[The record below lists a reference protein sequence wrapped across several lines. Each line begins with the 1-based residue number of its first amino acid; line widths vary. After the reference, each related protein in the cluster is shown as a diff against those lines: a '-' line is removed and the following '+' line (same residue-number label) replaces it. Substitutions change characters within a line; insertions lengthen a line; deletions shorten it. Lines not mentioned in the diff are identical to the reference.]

1 MKVSDCI
8 APGNVE
14 LDLDASNKARLLQAL
29 AEKASRGIG
38 ADERKILAALQ
49 NREKLGST
57 GIGAGIALPHAP
69 IAGLERPFGL
79 LARLGK
85 RVDFDSIDGQPVD
98 LVCLVLTPTESCSAH
113 LTLLSR
119 IARLLRSPEALAR
132 LRGAVS
138 AQQAYAVL
146 SEADG

>member
-14 LDLDASNKARLLQAL
+14 LDLNASNKTRLLKAL
-29 AEKASRGIG
+29 SESASRHVGV
-38 ADERKILAALQ
+38 DEREILAALQ

-69 IAGLERPFGL
+69 MPGLEQPFGL

-98 LVCLVLTPTESCSAH
+98 LVCLILTPTESCSAH
-113 LTLLSR
+113 LTLLAR
-119 IARLLRSPEALAR
+119 IARLLRSPEAVAK
-132 LRGAVS
+132 LRAASS
-138 AQQAYAVL
+138 AEQAYAVL
-146 SEADG
+146 TEAEV

>member
-1 MKVSDCI
+1 MKLSDCI

-14 LDLDASNKARLLQAL
+14 LDLDASNKARLLQL
-29 AEKASRGIG
+29 LSERASRSIG
-38 ADERKILAALQ
+38 VSERDILAALQ

-69 IAGLERPFGL
+69 IPGLERPFGL

-85 RVDFDSIDGQPVD
+85 QVDFDSIDGQPVD
-98 LVCLVLTPTESCSAH
+98 LVCLVLTPTESGSAH

-119 IARLLRSPEALAR
+119 IARLLRSPEALAK
-132 LRGAVS
+132 LRS
-138 AQQAYAVL
+138 ASSTQQAYAVL
-146 SEADG
+146 SEADA

>member
-14 LDLDASNKARLLQAL
+14 LDLNASNKTRLLQAL
-29 AEKASRGIG
+29 AEKASRSVGV
-38 ADERKILAALQ
+38 DEREILAALQ

-69 IAGLERPFGL
+69 VAGLERPFGL
-79 LARLGK
+79 LVRLGK

-119 IARLLRSPEALAR
+119 IARLLRSPEALAK
-132 LRGAVS
+132 LRSAAS

-146 SEADG
+146 SEADV

>member
-1 MKVSDCI
+1 MKLSDCI

-14 LDLDASNKARLLQAL
+14 LDLNASNKARLLQAL
-29 AEKASRGIG
+29 AEKASRSIG
-38 ADERKILAALQ
+38 VGERDILAALQ

-79 LARLGK
+79 LVRLGK

-119 IARLLRSPEALAR
+119 IARLLRSPEALAK
-132 LRGAVS
+132 LRSAAS

-146 SEADG
+146 SEADV